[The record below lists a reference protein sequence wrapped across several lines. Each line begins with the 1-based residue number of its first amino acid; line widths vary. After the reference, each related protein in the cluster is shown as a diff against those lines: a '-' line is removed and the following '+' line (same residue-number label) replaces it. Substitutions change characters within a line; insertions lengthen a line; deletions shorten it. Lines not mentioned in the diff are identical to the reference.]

1 MSRSEFHNIVLYL
14 RTCDPDRVSRVLEQE
29 KRVVWFEDILREACL
44 FYDVVHRG
52 CIVYPARPLICRLFG
67 HVPWLPCPLGRPLKQ
82 ISAGLELIQAYAD
95 ERRATFPEWCT
106 EAGLF
111 DLRQLIRAPG

>member
-1 MSRSEFHNIVLYL
+1 
-14 RTCDPDRVSRVLEQE
+14 
-29 KRVVWFEDILREACL
+29 
-44 FYDVVHRG
+44 
-52 CIVYPARPLICRLFG
+52 
-67 HVPWLPCPLGRPLKQ
+67 LGRPLKQ